1 MDVKELNINK
11 IKNLCKRYK
20 VSKLYVF
27 GSILT
32 DKFHNDSDVDMVVEF
47 NKSSI
52 EDYFDN
58 YFNLKYKLEEYFKR
72 KVDLLENQ
80 AIKNPYL
87 RSEIDTSKQ
96 QIYGQ

>member
-1 MDVKELNINK
+1 MDIKELNINK

-20 VSKLYVF
+20 VIKLYVF